1 MVVRGL
7 SWSDKDEFFLCV
19 LGFGEAQQEIL
30 VVKVVVV
37 LVRVAICRRRS
48 GEEKKRDLLE
58 SECLVK

>member
-19 LGFGEAQQEIL
+19 LSFGEAQQEIL
-30 VVKVVVV
+30 VVVF
-37 LVRVAICRRRS
+37 VRVAICRRRS

>member
-37 LVRVAICRRRS
+37 LAICRRRS